1 MNIRTTMLRAAAFAG
16 AVAIAMSSAFA
27 KDYSQGS
34 KAKEWGLLGEEKALF
49 SGKVVDLLCELAG
62 DCADNCG
69 DGNRNLGIVR
79 ADDGK
84 LITVL
89 KNRQPAFNGATE
101 DLLPYCNKD
110 VDVDGTMIG
119 EDENSPSRFYLVQL
133 IRETGTEKWK
143 KTNLW
148 TKRWAQKNPDAKG
161 KGPWFRR
168 DPRVKKQIEAE
179 GHFGLGH
186 AADQKFI
193 EENE

>member
-16 AVAIAMSSAFA
+16 ALAIAMSSASA

-89 KNRQPAFNGATE
+89 KNRQPAFN
-101 DLLPYCNKD
+101 L
-110 VDVDGTMIG
+110 
-119 EDENSPSRFYLVQL
+119 SL
-133 IRETGTEKWK
+133 IH
-143 KTNLW
+143 
-148 TKRWAQKNPDAKG
+148 
-161 KGPWFRR
+161 
-168 DPRVKKQIEAE
+168 I
-179 GHFGLGH
+179 
-186 AADQKFI
+186 
-193 EENE
+193 